1 METFLVKFIMKGI
14 LRSREKN
21 IISLSL
27 YALLFDVKFVSLGEK
42 MLHKKI
48 SYLLKINL
56 RSFVQNKIFNVKLNK
71 FNVKFNVDV

>member
-1 METFLVKFIMKGI
+1 MKGI

-27 YALLFDVKFVSLGEK
+27 YALLFDVKFVGLGEE

-71 FNVKFNVDV
+71 FNVKFNVNV

>member
-1 METFLVKFIMKGI
+1 MKGI

-27 YALLFDVKFVSLGEK
+27 YALLFDVKFVGLGEK

-71 FNVKFNVDV
+71 FNVKFNVNV